1 MVIRG
6 NKRSSKRSRVTLKKR
21 RQWCVRE
28 KLMVLHFLDHS
39 NSVHAMARHFDI
51 EPSQVR
57 DWRSKKD
64 KLKTSAP
71 HLLKIHKGRNPYFSD
86 LEQELANKV
95 RSAILQLKKNNL

>member
-6 NKRSSKRSRVTLKKR
+6 NKSSKRSRVTLKKR

-28 KLMVLHFLDHS
+28 KLMVLHFLDRS
-39 NSVHAMARHFDI
+39 NSVRATARHFDI

-57 DWRSKKD
+57 DWR
-64 KLKTSAP
+64 
-71 HLLKIHKGRNPYFSD
+71 IHKGRNPYFSD

-95 RSAILQLKKNNL
+95 RSAILQKTHL

>member
-6 NKRSSKRSRVTLKKR
+6 NKSSKHSRVTLKKR

-28 KLMVLHFLDHS
+28 KLMVLHFLD
-39 NSVHAMARHFDI
+39 SVRATARHFDI

-64 KLKTSAP
+64 KLKNQ
-71 HLLKIHKGRNPYFSD
+71 HLIY
-86 LEQELANKV
+86 
-95 RSAILQLKKNNL
+95 